1 LEVPSVIDLT
11 LVARRAGDLEPL
23 PITVTRLAGLYASDT
38 VDLRQVAE
46 VVGFDQALTASV
58 IRTANSTLLAGRTAV
73 TTVKDAVVR
82 VGAGTV
88 LSLATGGRVKRQ
100 MSRAVPAY
108 GLGDGDLWRHS
119 VAASLAAELMGTHCT
134 GFVPPAA
141 VTAALLHDVGKLVMA
156 RFLNKDVQAML
167 KRAADE
173 GHRSRIEAE
182 VELLQV
188 HHGELGGLIAQH
200 WKLPDQIV
208 VGVIYHHTPEEIGAE
223 PVAHATHIA
232 DVVAKSIGAGL
243 EEENQDP
250 GADLASL
257 RGLGMSPGGFEDLC
271 AAVHDR
277 FHEVLRRF
285 E

>member
-1 LEVPSVIDLT
+1 VPFVIDLT
-11 LVARRAGDLEPL
+11 MVARRAGDLEPL
-23 PITVTRLAGLYASDT
+23 PITVTRLASLYSSDT
-38 VDLRQVAE
+38 VELREVAE
-46 VVGFDQALTASV
+46 VVGFDQALAASV

-82 VGAGTV
+82 LGAGTV

-100 MSRAVPAY
+100 MSRAMPQY
-108 GLGDGDLWRHS
+108 GLGNGDLWRHS
-119 VAASLAAELMGTHCT
+119 VAASLAAEIMGNHCS

-156 RFLNKDVQAML
+156 RFLTNDVLGML
-167 KRAADE
+167 RRAHDE
-173 GHRSRIEAE
+173 GSLTRLEAE

-188 HHGELGGLIAQH
+188 HHGELGGLVAQT

-208 VGVIYHHTPEEIGAE
+208 VGIIYHHSPEEIGAE
-223 PVAHATHIA
+223 PVAHACHIA

-250 GADLASL
+250 GADLSSL

-277 FHEVLRRF
+277 FHEVLKRF